1 MPEES
6 ANSLNSNHERRLS
19 VTCRYIDK
27 LLADM
32 ESMLN
37 VATSKLAFP
46 QYTPDLTSAQRRVV
60 EDYISR
66 IRSQLIRVLDGQN
79 IERPPADIPVAR
91 SLHSTLTFVDITVE
105 ELRPEYMRGYGEVPP
120 QAAVELNRIAGELQ
134 GLVRQLDQ
142 YLMRGAGENLQ
153 QRLEKLEQ
161 TGDEVP
167 LLRRLGTIITE
178 DERVEFRSTLP
189 LASVASEDQQGSPEN
204 SYGESALLRLGELA
218 EEFDAEQVA
227 ADARSVAERI
237 SEGRFYV
244 ACIGQFK
251 RGKSSVL
258 NALVGDSLLPT
269 GVVPVT
275 TVPTIVRYG
284 SHAAARV
291 RFEAGASGWTDIP
304 VKTVDEY
311 VSEEKNPE
319 NAKHVAALEIF
330 VPNPLLATGMCF
342 VDTPGLG
349 SVFTGNTAATQAFI
363 PHIDAALVVIG
374 ADPPLAG
381 EELVLVEAVARH
393 VQDLI
398 VALNKAD
405 RTTDAERA
413 AAVAFARRQLEKRLQ
428 HPVEPFFEVSAAEQ
442 LEHRGTGRDW
452 DKLVAALRHLVEGS
466 GRRLIRAACERGLER
481 ISEQLLVII
490 MEEREALQRP
500 IEESESRIAV
510 MKQTIADAERSMREL
525 AYLFMAEQQHLSD
538 MFVDRHKAFLARVM
552 PQASKEFD
560 VALQSISCWLGPS
573 YRRRSFREA
582 QEVARRHI
590 VPWLKPEQEE
600 AEKEYRRVALRFV
613 EMANE
618 FLKKLANAGIPE
630 LARMPHALDP
640 ESGFRVRSEFT
651 FLDFIEV
658 AQPASPLRWLAD
670 LILGLVGALRIIKSD
685 ARRFLAR
692 LLEFNSTRV
701 QSDILNRVQESR
713 GKLETEIRKL
723 LHEVSRIAEQA
734 LARAKRVREEGAPAV
749 EAELRRLDSL
759 EQEVRA
765 LGAPEISEN

>member
-1 MPEES
+1 MPEDS

-32 ESMLN
+32 ESILSISS
-37 VATSKLAFP
+37 SKLAFP
-46 QYTPDLTSAQRRVV
+46 QYTSDLTSAQRRVI
-60 EDYISR
+60 EDYITR
-66 IRSQLIRVLDGQN
+66 IRAQLIRVLDGQH

-120 QAAVELNRIAGELQ
+120 QAAVELNSIAGELQ
-134 GLVRQLDQ
+134 GLVRELDQ
-142 YLMRGAGENLQ
+142 YLTRSAGENLQ
-153 QRLEKLEQ
+153 QQPKKLEQ

-167 LLRRLGTIITE
+167 LLP
-178 DERVEFRSTLP
+178 LP
-189 LASVASEDQQGSPEN
+189 SEAPEQQAAPEN
-204 SYGESALLRLGELA
+204 SHGESALLRLAELA

-227 ADARSVAERI
+227 ADARSVAERV

-258 NALVGDSLLPT
+258 NALVGDSVLPT

-275 TVPTIVRYG
+275 TVPTIVRHG
-284 SHAAARV
+284 PHAAARV
-291 RFEAGASGWTDIP
+291 RFEAPGGWTDIP

-319 NAKHVAALEIF
+319 NTKHVAALEIF
-330 VPNPLLATGMCF
+330 VPSPLLATGMCF

-381 EELVLVEAVARH
+381 EELVMVEAVARH

-398 VALNKAD
+398 FTVNKAD

-428 HPVEPFFEVSAAEQ
+428 HSVGPLFEVSAAEQ
-442 LEHRGTGRDW
+442 LGHRGPGRDW
-452 DKLVAALRHLVEGS
+452 DKLVAALKHLVEGS
-466 GRRLIRAACERGLER
+466 GRRLIRAACERGVER
-481 ISEQLLVII
+481 ISEQLLVMIT
-490 MEEREALQRP
+490 EEREALQRP

-525 AYLFMAEQQHLSD
+525 TYLFMAEQQHLSD
-538 MFVDRHKAFLARVM
+538 MFVDRHKSFLAKVT
-552 PQASKEFD
+552 PQANKEFD
-560 VALQSISCWLGPS
+560 VALQSISSWLGPS
-573 YRRRSFREA
+573 YRRSIFREA
-582 QEVARRHI
+582 QEVARRHV

-670 LILGLVGALRIIKSD
+670 LALGLVGAGKIIKND
-685 ARRFLAR
+685 AQRFLAR

-713 GKLETEIRKL
+713 AKLETEIRKL

-759 EQEVRA
+759 EQEVRG
-765 LGAPEISEN
+765 LGSPEIS

>member
-1 MPEES
+1 MGTES
-6 ANSLNSNHERRLS
+6 TDSSL
-19 VTCRYIDK
+19 
-27 LLADM
+27 
-32 ESMLN
+32 
-37 VATSKLAFP
+37 
-46 QYTPDLTSAQRRVV
+46 
-60 EDYISR
+60 
-66 IRSQLIRVLDGQN
+66 
-79 IERPPADIPVAR
+79 
-91 SLHSTLTFVDITVE
+91 
-105 ELRPEYMRGYGEVPP
+105 
-120 QAAVELNRIAGELQ
+120 
-134 GLVRQLDQ
+134 
-142 YLMRGAGENLQ
+142 
-153 QRLEKLEQ
+153 LEKPI
-161 TGDEVP
+161 V
-167 LLRRLGTIITE
+167 
-178 DERVEFRSTLP
+178 LP
-189 LASVASEDQQGSPEN
+189 AASEHQHGTPEN
-204 SYGESALLRLGELA
+204 SHGESALLRLADLA

-227 ADARSVAERI
+227 ADARSVAERV

-258 NALVGDSLLPT
+258 NALVGESVLPT

-284 SHAAARV
+284 SHASARV
-291 RFEAGASGWTDIP
+291 RFESDASGWTNIP
-304 VKTVDEY
+304 VHTVDEY

-330 VPNPLLATGMCF
+330 VPSPLLATGMCF

-381 EELVLVEAVARH
+381 EELVLVEAVAQH

-398 VALNKAD
+398 ITVNKAD

-413 AAVAFARRQLEKRLQ
+413 AAVAFARRQLEKRLPQ
-428 HPVEPFFEVSAAEQ
+428 NSVGTLFEISAAEQ

-452 DKLVAALRHLVEGS
+452 EKLVGSLNHLVEGS
-466 GRRLIRAACERGLER
+466 GRRLIQAACERGLER
-481 ISEQLLVII
+481 ISEQLQVII
-490 MEEREALQRP
+490 TEEREALQRP

-525 AYLFMAEQQHLSD
+525 GYLFMAEQQHLSD

-552 PQASKEFD
+552 PQAHKEFE
-560 VALQSISCWLGPS
+560 VVLQSISGWLGPS
-573 YRRRSFREA
+573 YRRRTFREA
-582 QEVARRHI
+582 QDLARRDV

-600 AEKEYRRVALRFV
+600 GEKEYRRIATRFV

-651 FLDFIEV
+651 FLEFIDV
-658 AQPASPLRWLAD
+658 AQPASPVRWLAD
-670 LILGLVGALRIIKSD
+670 LVLGLVGARWVIKNE
-685 ARRFLAR
+685 ARSFLSR
-692 LLEFNSTRV
+692 LFEFNSTRV
-701 QSDILNRVQESR
+701 QSDVLNRVQDSR
-713 GKLETEIRKL
+713 AKLETEIRKL
-723 LHEVSRIAEQA
+723 LHEVSRVAEQA
-734 LARAKRVREEGAPAV
+734 LARAKKVREEGAPAV
-749 EAELRRLDSL
+749 QAALQRLDSL
-759 EQEVRA
+759 EQEVRS
-765 LGAPEISEN
+765 LGMANSGDRPTETFARS

>member
-1 MPEES
+1 MGTDSKE
-6 ANSLNSNHERRLS
+6 NSLLERP
-19 VTCRYIDK
+19 
-27 LLADM
+27 
-32 ESMLN
+32 
-37 VATSKLAFP
+37 ATSA
-46 QYTPDLTSAQRRVV
+46 LTSGLP
-60 EDYISR
+60 EDR
-66 IRSQLIRVLDGQN
+66 TV
-79 IERPPADIPVAR
+79 PAD
-91 SLHSTLTFVDITVE
+91 
-105 ELRPEYMRGYGEVPP
+105 
-120 QAAVELNRIAGELQ
+120 
-134 GLVRQLDQ
+134 
-142 YLMRGAGENLQ
+142 
-153 QRLEKLEQ
+153 
-161 TGDEVP
+161 
-167 LLRRLGTIITE
+167 
-178 DERVEFRSTLP
+178 
-189 LASVASEDQQGSPEN
+189 N
-204 SYGESALLRLGELA
+204 SHGESSLSRLAELA
-218 EEFDAEQVA
+218 EEFDAKQVA
-227 ADARSVAERI
+227 ADARSVAERV

-258 NALVGDSLLPT
+258 NALVGDSVLPT

-291 RFEAGASGWTDIP
+291 RFEAAGGWTDIP

-330 VPNPLLATGMCF
+330 VPSPLLATGMCF

-398 VALNKAD
+398 ITVNKAD

-413 AAVAFARRQLEKRLQ
+413 EAVGFARRQLEKRLPQ
-428 HPVEPFFEVSAAEQ
+428 NSVGPLFEVSAAEQ

-452 DKLVAALRHLVEGS
+452 EKLVGSLNHLVEGS
-466 GRRLIRAACERGLER
+466 GRRLIQAACERGLER

-490 MEEREALQRP
+490 SEEREALQRP
-500 IEESESRIAV
+500 IEDSEKRIAV
-510 MKQTIADAERSMREL
+510 MKETIADAERSMREL

-552 PQASKEFD
+552 PQAGKEFE
-560 VALQSISCWLGPS
+560 VVLQSVPGWLGPS
-573 YRRRSFREA
+573 YRRRTFREA
-582 QEVARRHI
+582 QELARRH
-590 VPWLKPEQEE
+590 VLPWLKPEHEE
-600 AEKEYRRVALRFV
+600 GEKEYRRIALRFV

-640 ESGFRVRSEFT
+640 EKGFRVRSEFT
-651 FLDFIEV
+651 FLEFIDV
-658 AQPASPLRWLAD
+658 AQPASPVRWLAD
-670 LILGLVGALRIIKSD
+670 LILGLVGARRVIKND
-685 ARRFLAR
+685 ARRFLTR
-692 LLEFNSTRV
+692 LLEYNSTRV

-713 GKLETEIRKL
+713 ARLETEIRKL

-759 EQEVRA
+759 EGEVRV
-765 LGAPEISEN
+765 LGAPGISNS

>member
-32 ESMLN
+32 ESILSISS
-37 VATSKLAFP
+37 SKLAFP
-46 QYTPDLTSAQRRVV
+46 QYTSDLTPAQRRVI
-60 EDYISR
+60 EDYITR
-66 IRSQLIRVLDGQN
+66 IRAQLIRVLDGQH

-120 QAAVELNRIAGELQ
+120 QAAVELNSIAGELQ
-134 GLVRQLDQ
+134 GLVRELDQ
-142 YLMRGAGENLQ
+142 YLTRSAGENPQ
-153 QRLEKLEQ
+153 QRPKKLEQ
-161 TGDEVP
+161 TGEEA
-167 LLRRLGTIITE
+167 LL
-178 DERVEFRSTLP
+178 LP
-189 LASVASEDQQGSPEN
+189 SASVASEQQKTAPEN
-204 SYGESALLRLGELA
+204 SHGESALLRLAELA

-227 ADARSVAERI
+227 ADARSVAERV

-258 NALVGDSLLPT
+258 NALVGDSVLPT

-275 TVPTIVRYG
+275 TVPTIVRHG
-284 SHAAARV
+284 PHAAARV
-291 RFEAGASGWTDIP
+291 RFQAAAGGWTDIP

-330 VPNPLLATGMCF
+330 VPSPLLATGMCF

-381 EELVLVEAVARH
+381 EELVMVEAVAQR

-398 VALNKAD
+398 FTVNKAD

-413 AAVAFARRQLEKRLQ
+413 AAVAFARRQLEKRIQ
-428 HPVEPFFEVSAAEQ
+428 HSVGPLFEVSAAEQ
-442 LEHRGTGRDW
+442 LGHRGPGRDW
-452 DKLVAALRHLVEGS
+452 DKLVAALKHLVEGS
-466 GRRLIRAACERGLER
+466 GRRLIRAACERGVER
-481 ISEQLLVII
+481 ISEQLLVMIT
-490 MEEREALQRP
+490 EEREALQRP

-538 MFVDRHKAFLARVM
+538 MFVDRHKLFLAQVM

-560 VALQSISCWLGPS
+560 VALQSISSWLGPS
-573 YRRRSFREA
+573 YRRRIFREA
-582 QEVARRHI
+582 QEIARRHV

-600 AEKEYRRVALRFV
+600 AEKEYRGVALRFV

-670 LILGLVGALRIIKSD
+670 LTLGLVGAGKIIKND

-759 EQEVRA
+759 EQEVRG
-765 LGAPEISEN
+765 LGSPEIS

>member
-1 MPEES
+1 MGTDSKE
-6 ANSLNSNHERRLS
+6 NSL
-19 VTCRYIDK
+19 
-27 LLADM
+27 
-32 ESMLN
+32 
-37 VATSKLAFP
+37 
-46 QYTPDLTSAQRRVV
+46 
-60 EDYISR
+60 
-66 IRSQLIRVLDGQN
+66 
-79 IERPPADIPVAR
+79 
-91 SLHSTLTFVDITVE
+91 
-105 ELRPEYMRGYGEVPP
+105 
-120 QAAVELNRIAGELQ
+120 
-134 GLVRQLDQ
+134 
-142 YLMRGAGENLQ
+142 
-153 QRLEKLEQ
+153 LEKP
-161 TGDEVP
+161 VSPP
-167 LLRRLGTIITE
+167 L
-178 DERVEFRSTLP
+178 S
-189 LASVASEDQQGSPEN
+189 SVASEDRQASPEN
-204 SYGESALLRLGELA
+204 SHGESALLRLAELA

-227 ADARSVAERI
+227 ADARSVAERA

-275 TVPTIVRYG
+275 AVPTIVRHG
-284 SHAAARV
+284 SRAAARV
-291 RFEAGASGWTDIP
+291 RFEAGGWRDIP

-330 VPNPLLATGMCF
+330 VPSPLLATGMCF

-381 EELVLVEAVARH
+381 EELVLIEVVARH

-398 VALNKAD
+398 IALNKAD

-413 AAVAFARRQLEKRLQ
+413 AAVAFSRRQLEKRLQ
-428 HPVEPFFEVSAAEQ
+428 HPVQPFFEVSAAEQ

-466 GRRLIRAACERGLER
+466 GRRLIQAACERGLER

-490 MEEREALQRP
+490 TEERQALQRP
-500 IEESESRIAV
+500 IEDSERRIAV

-525 AYLFMAEQQHLSD
+525 AYLFMAEQQNLSD

-560 VALQSISCWLGPS
+560 VALHSISGGLGPS
-573 YRRRSFREA
+573 YRRRVFREA

-600 AEKEYRRVALRFV
+600 AEKEYRQVASRFV

-640 ESGFRVRSEFT
+640 EGGFRVRSEFT

-670 LILGLVGALRIIKSD
+670 LILGLVGARSIIKDD

-734 LARAKRVREEGAPAV
+734 LARAKKVREEGAPAV
-749 EAELRRLDSL
+749 EAELQRLDSL

-765 LGAPEISEN
+765 LGAPGISEN

>member
-1 MPEES
+1 MGTDSKE
-6 ANSLNSNHERRLS
+6 NSLLEEPDSSPLS
-19 VTCRYIDK
+19 
-27 LLADM
+27 
-32 ESMLN
+32 S
-37 VATSKLAFP
+37 
-46 QYTPDLTSAQRRVV
+46 
-60 EDYISR
+60 
-66 IRSQLIRVLDGQN
+66 G
-79 IERPPADIPVAR
+79 
-91 SLHSTLTFVDITVE
+91 
-105 ELRPEYMRGYGEVPP
+105 
-120 QAAVELNRIAGELQ
+120 
-134 GLVRQLDQ
+134 
-142 YLMRGAGENLQ
+142 
-153 QRLEKLEQ
+153 
-161 TGDEVP
+161 
-167 LLRRLGTIITE
+167 
-178 DERVEFRSTLP
+178 
-189 LASVASEDQQGSPEN
+189 ASEDRRVSPEN
-204 SYGESALLRLGELA
+204 SHGESALWRLAELA

-227 ADARSVAERI
+227 ADARSVAERA

-275 TVPTIVRYG
+275 AVPTIVRYG
-284 SHAAARV
+284 SRAAARV
-291 RFEAGASGWTDIP
+291 RFEAGAGGWRDIP

-319 NAKHVAALEIF
+319 NAKRVAALEIF
-330 VPNPLLATGMCF
+330 VPSPLLATGMCF

-381 EELVLVEAVARH
+381 EELILVGAVARH

-398 VALNKAD
+398 IALNKAD

-413 AAVAFARRQLEKRLQ
+413 AAVAFSRRQLEKRLQ
-428 HPVEPFFEVSAAEQ
+428 HPVQPFFEVSAAEQ

-466 GRRLIRAACERGLER
+466 GRRLIRAACDRGLER

-490 MEEREALQRP
+490 TEEREALQRP
-500 IEESESRIAV
+500 IEDSERRIAV

-538 MFVDRHKAFLARVM
+538 MFVGRHKAFLARVM
-552 PQASKEFD
+552 PQASEEFD
-560 VALQSISCWLGPS
+560 VALRSISRGLGPS
-573 YRRRSFREA
+573 YRRRIFRKA
-582 QEVARRHI
+582 QEVAQRHI

-600 AEKEYRRVALRFV
+600 AEKEYRQVALRFV

-640 ESGFRVRSEFT
+640 ERGFRVRSEFT
-651 FLDFIEV
+651 FLDFLEV
-658 AQPASPLRWLAD
+658 ARPASPLRWLAD
-670 LILGLVGALRIIKSD
+670 LALGLLGLGKIIEND
-685 ARRFLAR
+685 ARRFLGR

-713 GKLETEIRKL
+713 GKLETEIHKL

-734 LARAKRVREEGAPAV
+734 LTRAKRVREEGAPAV
-749 EAELRRLDSL
+749 EAELQRLDSL
-759 EQEVRA
+759 EQQVCA
-765 LGAPEISEN
+765 LGVPEISEN